1 MNIGQNIYEFGLQTF
16 QPLVLLALALIGI
29 FLIYKRKFTE
39 LLAFTVVAVIGVGLV
54 FNTAGVKDILL
65 NFFNMIFK

>member
-29 FLIYKRKFTE
+29 FLIYKRKCTE
-39 LLAFTVVAVIGVGLV
+39 VLAFTVVAVIGVGLV

-65 NFFNMIFK
+65 NFFNLIFK

>member
-29 FLIYKRKFTE
+29 FLI
-39 LLAFTVVAVIGVGLV
+39 
-54 FNTAGVKDILL
+54 
-65 NFFNMIFK
+65 